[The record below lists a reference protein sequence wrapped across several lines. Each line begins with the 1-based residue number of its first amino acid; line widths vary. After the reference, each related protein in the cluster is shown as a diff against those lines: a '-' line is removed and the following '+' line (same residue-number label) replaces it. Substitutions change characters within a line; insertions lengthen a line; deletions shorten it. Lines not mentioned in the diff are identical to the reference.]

1 MKNIVDAGACTAPM
15 PAASTLMPMPSYEF
29 LALFIGLFARG
40 CSHGGARDE
49 NM

>member
-1 MKNIVDAGACTAPM
+1 MKNIVDAGTSPAPM
-15 PAASTLMPMPSYEF
+15 PVLMSMPSYVGVF
-29 LALFIGLFARG
+29 LTLFIGLFAGG

>member
-1 MKNIVDAGACTAPM
+1 MENNVDAGTSPAPM
-15 PAASTLMPMPSYEF
+15 PVLMSMPSYVRVF
-29 LALFIGLFARG
+29 LTLFIGLLARG